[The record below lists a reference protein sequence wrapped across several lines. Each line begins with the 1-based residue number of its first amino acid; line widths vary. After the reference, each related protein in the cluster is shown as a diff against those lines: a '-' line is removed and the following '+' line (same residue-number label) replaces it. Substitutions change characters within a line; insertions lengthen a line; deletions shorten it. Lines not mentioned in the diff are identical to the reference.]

1 MPLLEV
7 EGLTARFGGL
17 LAVNGVSFSIEEGE
31 ILGLIGPNGAGKTTC
46 FSLITGFVAPSAGQV
61 RFRGQLLTGLAPH
74 LIARRG
80 VARTF
85 QKTSLFPRLT
95 VHENVMIGQQAR
107 LTPRVWPAL
116 ARTASQ
122 RRELMTVH
130 GRADEVLDLLAL
142 SAVREVEARGLSYGE
157 QRHLAI
163 AIALAA
169 RPVLLMLDEPAA
181 GLTPA
186 EARRLMDLIGQI
198 RRSGITV
205 LLVEHD
211 MKVVMGVCERI
222 VVLDHGSKIAE
233 GTPHEIRA
241 HPDVLRVYLGEAP
254 AGA

>member
-61 RFRGQLLTGLAPH
+61 RFRGQPLTGLAPH

-116 ARTASQ
+116 ARTARQ

-186 EARRLMDLIGQI
+186 EARRLMDLIGHI

-233 GTPHEIRA
+233 GTSHEIRA

>member
-7 EGLTARFGGL
+7 EDLTARFGGL
-17 LAVNGVSFSIEEGE
+17 LAVNRVSFSIEEGE

-46 FSLITGFVAPSAGQV
+46 FSLITGFVPPSAGQV
-61 RFRGQLLTGLAPH
+61 RFRGQPLTGLAPH
-74 LIARRG
+74 QIARRG

-107 LTPRVWPAL
+107 LAPRIWSAL
-116 ARTASQ
+116 ARTARQ
-122 RRELMTVH
+122 RRELMAVH
-130 GRADEVLDLLAL
+130 GRADEILDLLAL
-142 SAVREVEARGLSYGE
+142 SAVRDVQARALSYGE

-186 EARRLMDLIGQI
+186 EARRLMDLIGHI

-211 MKVVMGVCERI
+211 MKVVMGICQRI

-233 GTPHEIRA
+233 GTPYQIRM
-241 HPDVLRVYLGEAP
+241 HPDVLRVYLGETQ